1 MPEWYQRLKA
11 ECLQLHRQSKSP
23 CSTAT
28 AEQESGLAC
37 LVESAHCQLVV
48 QNRMSVLLA
57 EALLDYDK
65 LAQKAPFPHSLQ
77 RQ

>member
-1 MPEWYQRLKA
+1 MP
-11 ECLQLHRQSKSP
+11 LQLHRQSKCP
-23 CSTAT
+23 AT
-28 AEQESGLAC
+28 DEQDSGLAC
-37 LVESAHCQLVV
+37 LVESAHRQLAV

-65 LAQKAPFPHSLQ
+65 FAQKPPFPHSLQ